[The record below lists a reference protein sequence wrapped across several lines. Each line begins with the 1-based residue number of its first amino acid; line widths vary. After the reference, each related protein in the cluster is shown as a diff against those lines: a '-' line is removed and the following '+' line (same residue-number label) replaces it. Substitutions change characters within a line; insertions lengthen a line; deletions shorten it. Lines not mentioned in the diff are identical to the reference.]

1 MTPEQAIKR
10 LNSMAQASHRAY
22 LERIGMKPSTA
33 TTSEIEAPA
42 VAMFSRYNALM
53 DAIEVVRKI
62 HETEEAQ

>member
-22 LERIGMKPSTA
+22 LERIGMEAP
-33 TTSEIEAPA
+33 TSADGVAGPA